1 MKATATEAEIQAVI
15 GMVEKLDYS
24 AHVIR
29 GVERTV
35 VACVGEERGEQ
46 HQLGHLEAVAGVD
59 RVMPV
64 LRSFKLAAREV
75 RPEGSRVDVRG
86 VEIGGRRIAVIAGP
100 CAVESEAQVEAAAAA
115 VKAAGATLLRGGAFK
130 PRTSPYS
137 FQGLQQE
144 GLELLKSVGEQL
156 DIATVTEVIDPQDV
170 ETVAQYVDM
179 LQI

>member
-1 MKATATEAEIQAVI
+1 MKASATEAEIQTVV

-24 AHVIR
+24 AHIIR

-75 RPEGSRVDVRG
+75 RPEGSRVNVAAKASRDPPKATAWPNRTRSAVPVLASRFTSSWYA
-86 VEIGGRRIAVIAGP
+86 GGL
-100 CAVESEAQVEAAAAA
+100 AAEKL
-115 VKAAGATLLRGGAFK
+115 VPIPTL
-130 PRTSPYS
+130 PP
-137 FQGLQQE
+137 
-144 GLELLKSVGEQL
+144 
-156 DIATVTEVIDPQDV
+156 P
-170 ETVAQYVDM
+170 
-179 LQI
+179 